1 MNGKDLIA
9 LCELLSKDR
18 PELVALL
25 VKEFNMLLIMET
37 LSELRRRCDK
47 FLDNKYFVANNGEN
61 RFFGNIADYAIDQR
75 NILELLQQNLSLKIR
90 AATEAQHVDKTETPE
105 TPE

>member
-1 MNGKDLIA
+1 MTGNDLIA
-9 LCELLSKDR
+9 LCEHLSKDR

-25 VKEFNMLLIMET
+25 MKDINMTLIMET

-47 FLDNKYFVANNGEN
+47 FLDNKYFVANEGDK
-61 RFFGNIADYAIDQR
+61 RFFGNMADYAIDQR

-90 AATEAQHVDKTETPE
+90 AATEA
-105 TPE
+105 

>member
-1 MNGKDLIA
+1 MTDKDLVA
-9 LCELLSKDR
+9 LCDHLSKDR

-25 VKEFNMLLIMET
+25 MKDINITLIIET

-47 FLDNKYFVANNGEN
+47 FLDNKYFVANEGDK
-61 RFFGNIADYAIDQR
+61 RFFGNMADYAIDQR

-90 AATEAQHVDKTETPE
+90 AATEA
-105 TPE
+105 

>member
-1 MNGKDLIA
+1 MTGKDLVA
-9 LCELLSKDR
+9 LCDHLSKDR

-25 VKEFNMLLIMET
+25 MKDINMTLIMET

-47 FLDNKYFVANNGEN
+47 FLDNKYFVANEGDK
-61 RFFGNIADYAIDQR
+61 RFFGNMADYAIDQR

-90 AATEAQHVDKTETPE
+90 AATEA
-105 TPE
+105 